1 MRPFDVA
8 IVGAGPAGLA
18 SALYLKRAGHKPVI
32 FERFPAAAP
41 VGSGLILQ
49 PTGLSV
55 LADLGLLEPIMA
67 LGHRI
72 DRLHGLDGKSGR
84 QVLNVSYNALPG
96 GRFGLAVN
104 RHALFSVLADAVA
117 SERIEILTGCHV
129 TDMEAGR
136 GGRRLLFDKGGTSA
150 AFDLIV
156 DTSGARSGL
165 RRHAKHPA
173 EPKPLPYGALWA
185 TLDWQNGS
193 FDTHALSQRYDKAS
207 VMAGV
212 LPTGRTEHN
221 GHEKFAFF
229 WSLKPDDL
237 ASLKAA
243 GLEEWKN
250 VVVSLWPECAVF
262 LDQIGSFEAMTL
274 AKYGHHTLRVPAGD
288 GVVFVGDSAH
298 STSPQL
304 GQGANMAL
312 LDAYALGQAALRGAD
327 IPATLDVYSRSRRR
341 HVAVFQAMSVLF
353 TPFYQSDSSALAFV
367 RDQVV
372 ARLARIPPAQKI
384 LASMV
389 CGTLVDP
396 FSPIGLTEKIWQAPL
411 AKDAQIQ

>member
-104 RHALFSVLADAVA
+104 RHLLFSVLADAVA
-117 SERIEILTGCHV
+117 CEHIEIRTGCHV
-129 TDMEAGR
+129 TDMGAGR
-136 GGRRLLFDKGGTSA
+136 GGNCLQFGDGGTSA

-185 TLDWQNGS
+185 TLDWQKDS
-193 FDTHALSQRYDKAS
+193 FEMHSLSQRYDKAS

-212 LPTGRTEHN
+212 LPTGRTELN
-221 GHEKFAFF
+221 GGEKFAFF
-229 WSLKPDDL
+229 WSLKPEAF
-237 ASLKAA
+237 ASVKAA
-243 GLEEWKN
+243 GLEEWKR

-262 LDQIGSFEAMTL
+262 LNQIKAFEDMTL
-274 AKYGHHTLRVPAGD
+274 ARYGHHTLRVPAGY
-288 GVVFVGDSAH
+288 GVAFVGDSAH

-312 LDAYALGQAALRGAD
+312 LDAYALGQAVAKGPD
-327 IPATLDVYSRSRRR
+327 IPSVLDAYAQSRRR
-341 HVAVFQAMSVLF
+341 HVAVFQAMSFLF
-353 TPFYQSDSSALAFV
+353 TPFYQSDSSALAFA
-367 RDQVV
+367 RDRIV
-372 ARLARIPPAQKI
+372 ARLARIPLAQKV

-396 FSPIGLTEKIWQAPL
+396 FSPIGMTEKNWQAEF
-411 AKDAQIQ
+411 AKDAQIP